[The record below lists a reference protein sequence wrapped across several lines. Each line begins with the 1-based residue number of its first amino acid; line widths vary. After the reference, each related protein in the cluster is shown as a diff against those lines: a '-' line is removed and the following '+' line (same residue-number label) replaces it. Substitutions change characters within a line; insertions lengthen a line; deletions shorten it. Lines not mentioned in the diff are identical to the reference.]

1 MAELLSNEVE
11 TVSPADIITGSHI
24 IDIISSGMYNDP
36 KMVLR
41 EYIQNSSDSL
51 DEAIRNGLITESEAK
66 IHIELKG
73 KERILRIRDNG
84 VGVSRKKLK
93 RTLCSIASSEK
104 EQSDKRGFRGI
115 GRLGALG
122 YCETLIFE
130 TKTLNDSLA
139 SRVTWD
145 AKSLNEKLQARNP
158 KENLAELLSSC
169 ITVTQGEFE
178 HQEPNYF
185 EVTMIGVKR
194 FHNDDLMHLP
204 TIRNYLSLHAPLPF
218 SDKFVFK
225 TVIEDHLRPIHQYKT
240 YPVFLNG
247 KQIFKP
253 HIKSYKISSK
263 KSDSIQ
269 NIISFILYDRKRE
282 VEIGRGWYAI
292 TGFEALIP
300 KSNLMRGIIIRQGNI
315 LVADDSYLAEFFD
328 EKRFAAWCIG
338 EVHVTNSV
346 IANARRDGFEHT
358 NEYESLIEQF
368 TLLGG
373 HLSTLIRKASEENTK
388 SIYTHNLQRRINTL
402 NLKPV
407 AIDME
412 HKELLV
418 NAITKSQH
426 KDQQIIIENI
436 SLIQDILKEKKL
448 LELEPSQIIEKI
460 QTIARDKKYDP
471 LFISELLT
479 EIVNSFFIDKLIE
492 S

>member
-11 TVSPADIITGSHI
+11 TVSPTDIITGSHI

-51 DEAIRNGLITESEAK
+51 DEAVKIGLITESDAK
-66 IHIELKG
+66 IHIELNG

-130 TKTLNDSLA
+130 TKTLNDPLA

-145 AKSLNEKLQARNP
+145 AKSLNEKLQTRNP

-178 HQEPNYF
+178 HQESSYF

-218 SDKFVFK
+218 SDKFEFK
-225 TVIEDHLRPIHQYKT
+225 TVIEDHLRLIPQYKT
-240 YPVFLNG
+240 YPVILNG
-247 KQIFKP
+247 KQIYKP
-253 HIKSYKISSK
+253 HTKSYKISSK

-269 NIISFILYDRKRE
+269 NIIPFILYDRKRE

-300 KSNLMRGIIIRQGNI
+300 KNNLMRGIIIRQGNI

-328 EKRFAAWCIG
+328 EKRFAAWCVG
-338 EVHVTNSV
+338 EVHVSNCV

-358 NEYESLIEQF
+358 IEYESLIEQF

-373 HLSTLIRKASEENTK
+373 HLSTLIRKASEENSK

-412 HKELLV
+412 HKNLLV
-418 NAITKSQH
+418 NVITKSQH

-460 QTIARDKKYDP
+460 HTIARDKKYEP

-479 EIVNSFFIDKLIE
+479 EIVNNFFIDK
-492 S
+492 